1 MYLQISTLN
10 GWLAMPNRNWRVGEI
25 HRVRTKMGVSLKKS
39 SKRFEIRY
47 KFVILCG
54 CVCLCITN
62 EHQQLNLTGYDV
74 GTAATDDWVGV
85 GQGTCQCWNKLQN
98 LQADT
103 EFLLSSTIWC
113 VFLVFKNRHSTTDH
127 PLLLLLPTL
136 LSPVSQ
142 KPGTCHSS
150 AFSIS
155 YSHSV
160 RHHWGRLVGRYLSPP
175 DDTLETQR
183 LETGGRRCR
192 RLRGCS
198 SDCSVSELQ
207 IGFVEQQLKWRVQGK
222 INGHGIWINI

>member
-1 MYLQISTLN
+1 MLEQAAESPSRHGIPAFQHDLMRLFS
-10 GWLAMPNRNWRVGEI
+10 I
-25 HRVRTKMGVSLKKS
+25 QKS
-39 SKRFEIRY
+39 SQHD
-47 KFVILCG
+47 G
-54 CVCLCITN
+54 P
-62 EHQQLNLTGYDV
+62 
-74 GTAATDDWVGV
+74 
-85 GQGTCQCWNKLQN
+85 
-98 LQADT
+98 
-103 EFLLSSTIWC
+103 ST
-113 VFLVFKNRHSTTDH
+113 SA
-127 PLLLLLPTL
+127 PLAPHT
-136 LSPVSQ
+136 SEPGES